1 MKKIITI
8 ISILL
13 ISSCGFKVINLSNE
27 DFSIV
32 QINTVGDKRVNYL
45 IRNNFLIGSDS
56 NKKEIIIN
64 INTNKNKTIK
74 EKNIKN
80 EITKYNISISAAVNV
95 QNLING
101 KELNFN
107 VVETGIYNVGTQ
119 NSVTR
124 NNEKK
129 LISLLADEL
138 AYEILLEIKIKSND
152 LDKKINILDLI
163 ILSKL
168 ENSKSEIRRLIKGN
182 AIKINN
188 QIISDEKLI
197 IDKKLFDKNYLKLSI
212 GKKRHIKVE
221 MY

>member
-80 EITKYNISISAAVNV
+80 EITKYQLEVTVKIKFYEPNNKIPN
-95 QNLING
+95 
-101 KELNFN
+101 NFS
-107 VVETGIYNVGTQ
+107 VVETGNYL
-119 NSVTR
+119 VTKKYSQTL
-124 NNEKK
+124 NNENE
-129 LISLLADEL
+129 LI
-138 AYEILLEIKIKSND
+138 EILTEKISKSITNTLRQKFND
-152 LDKKINILDLI
+152 L
-163 ILSKL
+163 
-168 ENSKSEIRRLIKGN
+168 
-182 AIKINN
+182 
-188 QIISDEKLI
+188 
-197 IDKKLFDKNYLKLSI
+197 
-212 GKKRHIKVE
+212 
-221 MY
+221 

>member
-80 EITKYNISISAAVNV
+80 EITKYNIYISAAVNV

-138 AYEILLEIKIKSND
+138 ADEILLEIKIKSND
-152 LDKKINILDLI
+152 L
-163 ILSKL
+163 
-168 ENSKSEIRRLIKGN
+168 
-182 AIKINN
+182 
-188 QIISDEKLI
+188 
-197 IDKKLFDKNYLKLSI
+197 
-212 GKKRHIKVE
+212 
-221 MY
+221 